1 MEQTFTAT
9 LLTMKSKNF
18 TYRRKFWEY
27 NNKILNLRKEVEIT
41 IKSKETGS
49 QLGLVKNSYVTIM
62 HQLQPVTVSSN
73 TCSQIHVQ
81 IKHSL
86 AHPQYLIF
94 ILTGITSI

>member
-1 MEQTFTAT
+1 MEKIFTAT
-9 LLTMKSKNF
+9 LLTIKSMNF
-18 TYRRKFWEY
+18 TYHRKFWEY

-49 QLGLVKNSYVTIM
+49 QLGLVKNSCVTIM

-73 TCSQIHVQ
+73 TCSPIHVQ

-86 AHPQYLIF
+86 AHPQDLIF
-94 ILTGITSI
+94 VLTGITSI